1 MIIIDAYPNLLI
13 LVMQW
18 SIIKHI
24 VLMIG
29 NAAIEIQFLSYNGQ
43 IAKTLYVMLH
53 VHVLVTF
60 TFMLLLSLF
69 IYFHN

>member
-29 NAAIEIQFLSYNGQ
+29 NTAIKIQFLFHNGQ
-43 IAKTLYVMLH
+43 IAKTLCVMLH

-69 IYFHN
+69 ISFHN

>member
-1 MIIIDAYPNLLI
+1 
-13 LVMQW
+13 
-18 SIIKHI
+18 
-24 VLMIG
+24 MIG